1 MCWQNINN
9 NSHFDARFFFITA
22 QARYNAQRAGITSAI
37 VLAVLIP
44 LGICGFCLI
53 LTLRERAAEKAVAK

>member
-1 MCWQNINN
+1 MLG
-9 NSHFDARFFFITA
+9 FFFITA